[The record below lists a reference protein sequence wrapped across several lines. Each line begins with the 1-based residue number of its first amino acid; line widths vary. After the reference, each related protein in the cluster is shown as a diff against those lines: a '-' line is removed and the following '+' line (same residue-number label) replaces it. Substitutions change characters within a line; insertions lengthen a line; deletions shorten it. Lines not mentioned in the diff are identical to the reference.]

1 MIKATTIHGTYYL
14 IDEENGKAIRV
25 PPHDRQ
31 DKYANAE
38 GWFSFY
44 TWTGAKVGD
53 GMTFYLDRT
62 PENPFDYQ
70 KSTVVVS
77 IEEVDAPIS
86 GHFPSCIWD
95 GLIENRYSCKCYY

>member
-1 MIKATTIHGTYYL
+1 MIKATTSHGTYYL
-14 IDEENGKAIRV
+14 IDEENKKAIRV
-25 PPHDRQ
+25 PPY
-31 DKYANAE
+31 DKKDVYANAE

-44 TWTGAKVGD
+44 DWTGVEVGD
-53 GMTFYLDRT
+53 GMIFYLERT
-62 PENPFDYQ
+62 DHNPFDYQ

-86 GHFPSCIWD
+86 GHFSSCIWD